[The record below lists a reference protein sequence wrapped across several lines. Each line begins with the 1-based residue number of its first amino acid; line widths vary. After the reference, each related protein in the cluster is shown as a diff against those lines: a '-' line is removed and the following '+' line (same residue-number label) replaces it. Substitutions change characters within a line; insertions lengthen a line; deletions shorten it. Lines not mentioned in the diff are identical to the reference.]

1 MENKICFY
9 DEDTGRYIVKKARIL
24 FPNFEGVEQ
33 DYNQAGKRN
42 FRLQLPEDLAE
53 EMKSRG
59 VHVRFREARDDYED
73 DQYLM
78 KVSVY
83 QDAEIRLLS
92 GKAMTR
98 VLIENDDRGIAT
110 RNDQGKLI
118 DGEFRKGHIKNG
130 EISLEFHVSKNT
142 KVATSSPYVR
152 VDTMII
158 PIRKS
163 RVLEDY
169 DEYEDE
175 ELPFQD

>member
-1 MENKICFY
+1 MEHNNWFY

-33 DYNQAGKRN
+33 DYNMAGKRN

-59 VHVRFREARDDYED
+59 VHVRCREARDEYEE
-73 DQYLM
+73 DQHLM
-78 KVSVY
+78 KVSIY

-98 VLIENDDRGIAT
+98 VIIENDDRGMAT
-110 RNDQGKLI
+110 KNDQGKMI
-118 DGEFRKGHIKNG
+118 DNEFRKGHIKNG
-130 EISLEFHVSKNT
+130 DISLEFHVSKNT
-142 KVATSSPYVR
+142 KVVGSSPYVR

-163 RVLEDY
+163 RLLEDY

-175 ELPFQD
+175 EAPFDD